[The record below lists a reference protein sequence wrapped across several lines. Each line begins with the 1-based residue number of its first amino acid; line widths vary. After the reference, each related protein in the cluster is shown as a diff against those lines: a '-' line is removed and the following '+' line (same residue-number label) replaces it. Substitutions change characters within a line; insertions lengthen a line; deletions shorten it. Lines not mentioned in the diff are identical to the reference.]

1 LAPARRPTLERLA
14 TNLGEQPPRDR
25 PVGLWDTPL
34 VWVAPR
40 RLFERVE
47 DVPTYAW
54 ALVVLLLT
62 VTGLGYASVQTGLI
76 DREIDRGVAERI
88 ALIDQ
93 TQRDVVERSAL
104 RDLYEQ
110 QRKQGEFEKTLA
122 RINAVVTRPLAML
135 AGTLVVAAVLYGVV
149 ALQGRK
155 AEWHTLMNICVFAG
169 YTELLRQAATLAL
182 MMRFRTLEIDTSLA
196 PLAAAAVER
205 WVLSAQAAAALAG
218 ALTAFDPFRIWYW
231 TVVSI
236 GLRATSQMTGWRV
249 MAVCTTCW
257 LVGAAARSGLAY
269 AMNGAEPA

>member
-1 LAPARRPTLERLA
+1 M
-14 TNLGEQPPRDR
+14 
-25 PVGLWDTPL
+25 PL

-54 ALVVLLLT
+54 ALLVLLLA

-104 RDLYEQ
+104 REQYEQ

-122 RINAVVTRPLAML
+122 RINAVVTGPLGML
-135 AGTLVVAAVLYGVV
+135 AGTLAVAAVLYGLV

-169 YTELLRQAATLAL
+169 FIELLRQVATLAL

-205 WVLSAQAAAALAG
+205 FALSAQSAAALAG
-218 ALTAFDPFRIWYW
+218 ALTGADPFRVWYW
-231 TVVSI
+231 SAVAI
-236 GLRATSQMTGWRV
+236 GLRVTSQVTGWRAAAICV
-249 MAVCTTCW
+249 TCW
-257 LVGAAARSGLAY
+257 LFGAAARSGLAY
-269 AMNGAEPA
+269 AMHAGGSA